1 MNRKNTLRA
10 FFFAAALGAFSGA
23 ALSMTVPGAAAVAGS
38 GAEVPQDNAPES
50 LVLPGGMDA
59 PISLEFR
66 ATDAVEVLR
75 YLAQKAG
82 INLSIS
88 TKVNGRVSLM
98 VTNVAIRDVFDIVLR
113 GNALAYEVK
122 GNVYNIMTEA
132 EYKDFYGEKFSDT
145 RVVKAFRLQYAIPE
159 QAFTMMDTIKSGIG
173 RLIVDENSGTVMIMD
188 TPDKIA
194 AMEKALRTLESEQDV
209 EIIDLKYA
217 VAADV
222 VDKLK
227 DDLETNKLG
236 TIHADERTNQ
246 VMIKTLP
253 SRMRQIRGLVE
264 ALDRKTREVLIDAKI
279 IKVNLANRFDHGIDW
294 NQVYSNNK
302 FHGFSQTGD
311 FRAATDAT
319 TPGSEIPAVTSVNLA
334 SVFGQKKDTA
344 LLGNKFGEF
353 LFGTTSTNG
362 YELMRYLDT
371 IGKTQVISKPKLLV
385 TENQEAKIHV
395 GTREAYVTTTTTTGT
410 ATATT
415 AEEIEFIDVGI
426 QFVVKPRIT
435 SDGFIEMSI
444 KPEISSVIRTLV
456 TNSGSQVPI
465 VDTSKAETKVLVKDG
480 TTIIIGGLRRKSE
493 IQDEDRV
500 PYLNKTPL
508 IGKLFF
514 QQKQNRDSFEELVI
528 LVTPHIMEGDKLVPG
543 DDTDYG
549 GSFKTYK
556 NYDE

>member
-10 FFFAAALGAFSGA
+10 FFFAAGLGAFSSA
-23 ALSMTVPGAAAVAGS
+23 SFSMPLPGGVAGVAGGS
-38 GAEVPQDNAPES
+38 ETPQETAPES

-59 PISLEFR
+59 LISLEFR

-98 VTNVAIRDVFDIVLR
+98 VTNVAIKDVFDIVLR

-194 AMEKALRTLESEQDV
+194 EMENALQTLESEQTV
-209 EIIDLKYA
+209 AIIDLKYA

-236 TIHADERTNQ
+236 TVQADERTNQ
-246 VMIKTLP
+246 VIIKTLP
-253 SRMRQIRGLVE
+253 SRLRQIQTLVE

-279 IKVNLANRFDHGIDW
+279 IKVNLANRYDAGIDW
-294 NQVYSNNK
+294 NSIYANNK

-319 TPGSEIPAVTSVNLA
+319 TPGAEVPAVSRIKLS
-334 SVFGQKKDTA
+334 SVFGGNNENDPF
-344 LLGNKFGEF
+344 GNKFGEF
-353 LFGTTSTNG
+353 LFGTTSTSG
-362 YELMRYLDT
+362 YELMRFLDT

-456 TNSGSQVPI
+456 TVSGSQVPI

-493 IQDEDRV
+493 IKDEDRV
-500 PYLNKTPL
+500 PYLNKTPVL
-508 IGKLFF
+508 GKLFF
-514 QQKQNRDSFEELVI
+514 QQKANRDSFEELVI

-543 DDTDYG
+543 DDSDYG
-549 GSFKTYK
+549 SGFKTYK
-556 NYDE
+556 NYNE